1 MCFYN
6 HPASNEE
13 PDQKFDEEV
22 LTEQDRITE
31 ENDESSQ
38 YFKYSGD
45 ACRNE
50 MKEIR
55 ELSLCLDDQLG
66 HLQ

>member
-13 PDQKFDEEV
+13 SDQKFDEEV

>member
-13 PDQKFDEEV
+13 SDQKFDEEV

-55 ELSLCLDDQLG
+55 ELSLYLDDQLG